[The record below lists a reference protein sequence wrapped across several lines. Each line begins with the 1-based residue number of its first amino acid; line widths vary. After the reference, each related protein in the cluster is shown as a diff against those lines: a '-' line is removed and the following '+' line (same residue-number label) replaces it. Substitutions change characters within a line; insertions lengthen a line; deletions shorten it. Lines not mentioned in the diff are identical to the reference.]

1 MKDKLRLD
9 KYLCDMGIGTRSEVK
24 GYLKK
29 GRITVNGTTIKSPDL
44 KVNRNEDKIQFD
56 GQNLTYQKYEY
67 YMLNKPAGV
76 VSATIDNVNKTV
88 VELIKTS
95 RRKDLFPVGRLDKDT
110 EGLLLITNDGEL
122 AHHLLSPRRHVKKV
136 YFARIRGEATIE
148 DVEMFSKGIALEEDF
163 TTLPAK
169 LKILES
175 GETSQVEVTI
185 FEGKFHQLKAVK
197 ACPTTLSSPSIKRM
211 FQKAG
216 KEVIYLKRLSMGAL
230 ILDKTLKSGEYRS
243 LTEEEIN
250 LLKDNKQEK

>member
-110 EGLLLITNDGEL
+110 EGLLLITNNGEL

-136 YFARIRGEATIE
+136 YFARIRGEVTIE

-163 TTLPAK
+163 TTLPGK

-175 GETSQVEVTI
+175 GETSQVKVTI
-185 FEGKFHQLKAVK
+185 FEGKFHQ
-197 ACPTTLSSPSIKRM
+197 IKRM
-211 FQKAG
+211 FQKTG